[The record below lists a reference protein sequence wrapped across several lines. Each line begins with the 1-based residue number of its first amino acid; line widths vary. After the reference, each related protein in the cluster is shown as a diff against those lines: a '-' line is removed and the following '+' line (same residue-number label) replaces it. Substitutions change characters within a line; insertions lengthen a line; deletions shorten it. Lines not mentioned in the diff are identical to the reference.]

1 MAAVLGRGEGGPGEG
16 GVAVTITEGDRGSLV
31 VGSSVFG
38 LSNKAL
44 CPVAGTFWVNA
55 SRVLPLLLPSGFPIE
70 HCRLSRQG
78 DFPVHRL
85 PPPEVSSLRIP
96 ALFLDVIFP
105 VFSHF
110 ENLLQIF
117 VHNFF
122 TFVKCLT
129 HRGTCVDDLSNCCG
143 KIWNGSDKCLKQ
155 FPFSTRL
162 FFRICF

>member
-1 MAAVLGRGEGGPGEG
+1 MAAVLERGEGPRRGRGRS
-16 GVAVTITEGDRGSLV
+16 DHHRRGSGFPCGWLV
-31 VGSSVFG
+31 CFRVVEQSLVPPLPG
-38 LSNKAL
+38 L
-44 CPVAGTFWVNA
+44 WVNA
-55 SRVLPLLLPSGFPIE
+55 SRVFPLLLPSGFPIE

-78 DFPVHRL
+78 DFPVPRL

-96 ALFLDVIFP
+96 ALVRCFFP

-129 HRGTCVDDLSNCCG
+129 HVDDLSNCCG
-143 KIWNGSDKCLKQ
+143 KVWYRMDRISFRSSFHFQ
-155 FPFSTRL
+155 RASFFPV
-162 FFRICF
+162 CF